1 MSVSYDRTPSEKLK
15 RLLSTGEFLAPL
27 LNLTERQICGLPL
40 EIFSRVNDEV
50 HIYCGLTRLIRVERY
65 NDKVNVSAHK
75 TYSEQSCSNG
85 FFSHWNISEH
95 IEFEKSLDRYLS
107 HVKVSDR
114 HTKGEGFVQSLW
126 SRVTECWLPFD
137 REAVLGYSS
146 QEESKIARKCSQ
158 VESARVELATI
169 IRAASSRWD
178 SSSSKSHEID
188 QLAVDPNGSL
198 VLIELKNASA
208 GSTSASSVVYAPF
221 QLLRYIWEWYNAIES
236 VLNQLQALLDSR
248 VELGL
253 ISSAVPKL
261 TGDIRAAIC
270 FGPDA
275 RSDEAKRHY
284 SEVLEVVNRYL
295 PPGFP
300 PIDTWM
306 RKDPST
312 PPQLIRPA

>member
-15 RLLSTGEFLAPL
+15 RLFDTGGLLAPL
-27 LNLTERQICGLPL
+27 LNLTDRRVCGLPL
-40 EIFSRVNDEV
+40 EVFCRVKDEV
-50 HIYCGLTRLIRVERY
+50 HVYCGLTRLLRVERY
-65 NDKVNVSAHK
+65 NDKVNVSAHE
-75 TYSEQSCSNG
+75 TYSEQSCADG
-85 FFSHWNISEH
+85 FFRHWNINDR

-107 HVKVSDR
+107 HVKVSGR

-146 QEESKIARKCSQ
+146 QEESKIARECGQ
-158 VESARVELATI
+158 VESARVELDI
-169 IRAASSRWD
+169 IVRSASPPWASP
-178 SSSSKSHEID
+178 SSSGREID

-198 VLIELKNASA
+198 VLIELKDASA
-208 GSTSASSVVYAPF
+208 KSVFYAPF
-221 QLLRYIWEWYNAIES
+221 QILSYIWEWNNAIQS
-236 VLNQLQALLDSR
+236 VLNQLQTLLDSR

-270 FGPDA
+270 FGPDT
-275 RSDEAKRHY
+275 RSDEVKRRY
-284 SEVLEVVNRYL
+284 SKVLEVVNRHL

-300 PIDTWM
+300 PIDTWI